1 MSKTRWLRSDTQ
13 IISFYNKPLKENTM
27 NEKTLRFET
36 LQEHAGYSADPTT
49 GSMAVPIYQTTAYR
63 YPTAEDARAEM
74 ALERP
79 GYIYSRLGNPTV
91 EILEKRLTALENGVG
106 TVCFASGMAAV
117 IAAIQN
123 LAESGSEVVAAS
135 ALYGGTY
142 TLLFQ
147 RFEYRYGIKVRRVD
161 QDDFEAVKAAINEKT
176 RCIYI
181 ETLANP
187 GMNIP
192 DFEAIVK
199 IAHENGLPV
208 ILDNTFGTPYLF
220 EAKKWGIDFV
230 VHSLTKYIDGHG
242 NSMGGSV
249 TDLGNFSFK
258 NNPRFLEYNSPDES
272 YHGIVYA
279 DLQNAGYSTKLR
291 AGFLRDTGGCLSP
304 FNAFLILLG
313 VETLSLR
320 MKKHNENAMDLAKH
334 LENHPAVSWV
344 HYPDLPGDKYYDR
357 AKKYLPNGSGGIF
370 AFGIKGGAEAGKKFV
385 DALELVRIVVNLADV
400 HSMVVHPASTT
411 HSQLNE
417 EQLDAA
423 GVPAD
428 LIRFSTGLEDVLD
441 LIDDVDQALEKSQ
454 R

>member
-1 MSKTRWLRSDTQ
+1 MS
-13 IISFYNKPLKENTM
+13 
-27 NEKTLRFET
+27 EKNYRFET
-36 LQEHAGYSADPTT
+36 LQEHAGYTPDPTT

-79 GYIYSRLGNPTV
+79 GYIYTRLGNPTTEV
-91 EILEKRLTALENGVG
+91 LEKRLTALENGVG
-106 TVCFASGMAAV
+106 TVCFSSGMAAV

-123 LAESGSEVVAAS
+123 LAETGSEVVAAS

-147 RFEYRYGIKVRRVD
+147 RFEHRYGIKVRRVD
-161 QDDFEAVKAAINEKT
+161 QDDFESIKEAINDKT

-192 DFEAIVK
+192 DFEAIAK

-220 EAKKWGIDFV
+220 EAKKWGMDFV
-230 VHSLTKYIDGHG
+230 VHSLTKYIGGHG

-249 TDLGNFSFK
+249 TDLGTFSFK
-258 NNPRFLEYNSPDES
+258 DNSSRFKEFNSPDES

-279 DLQNAGYSTKLR
+279 DVGEQGYSVKLR
-291 AGFLRDTGGCLSP
+291 AGFLRDTGGCISP
-304 FNAFLILLG
+304 FNAYLILLG

-320 MKKHNENAMDLAKH
+320 MKKHNENALALAKH
-334 LENHPAVSWV
+334 LQNHPLVTWI
-344 HYPDLPGDKYYDR
+344 HYPDLPGDPFYER
-357 AKKYLPNGSGGIF
+357 AQKYLPDGSGGIF

-423 GVPAD
+423 GVPSD
-428 LIRFSTGLEDVLD
+428 LIRFSTGLEDVRD
-441 LIDDVDQALEKSQ
+441 LIDDIDQALEKSQ
-454 R
+454 K